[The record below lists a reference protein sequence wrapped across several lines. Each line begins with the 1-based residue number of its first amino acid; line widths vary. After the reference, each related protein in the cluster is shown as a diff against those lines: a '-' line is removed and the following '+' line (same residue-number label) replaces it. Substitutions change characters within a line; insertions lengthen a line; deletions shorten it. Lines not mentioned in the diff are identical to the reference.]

1 MPQILEHHRA
11 GLSRVVQETARSV
24 EGWAKVFA
32 PIDTG
37 FLRNSITAERSGDPL
52 TWFVNVGAEYGIHQE
67 FGTVYQT
74 GTPFMRPAVAKMS
87 DAFVNNVAA
96 VLRTEKK

>member
-11 GLSRVVQETARSV
+11 GLARVVNDTAHAV
-24 EGWAKVFA
+24 QGWARTFA

-37 FLRNSITAERSGDPL
+37 ALRNSITAERSGDPL

-87 DAFVNNVAA
+87 DSFTRDIAA